1 MYRYRII
8 KNLSNGFVPDDCTVY
23 IVSFIQSFI
32 HYSTIAAKL
41 GVNLSQ
47 FQSNGRLV
55 YVDCL
60 THLLDDVWA
69 EPGSQQAT
77 PPSVSPASSTFSYTL
92 DSDKTLKG
100 LYKILHAS
108 LTHRTHLQGPVCI
121 VLDDLSTLL
130 SVRVQ
135 YRDIKNFV
143 RYCHQ
148 FFTGSNPLTDVS

>member
-1 MYRYRII
+1 MLII
-8 KNLSNGFVPDDCTVY
+8 SLSDVY
-23 IVSFIQSFI
+23 IHFNFV
-32 HYSTIAAKL
+32 
-41 GVNLSQ
+41 
-47 FQSNGRLV
+47 
-55 YVDCL
+55 
-60 THLLDDVWA
+60 LL
-69 EPGSQQAT
+69 
-77 PPSVSPASSTFSYTL
+77 YYCCH
-92 DSDKTLKG
+92 SDKTLKG